1 MGRPS
6 TKRANVLLTA
16 GAALLIVGIAVA
28 ASVGRSEDKEAAE
41 QTVPV
46 VVARADITAGAA
58 GDDLVS
64 AGKVSVKQVPE
75 SEAPA
80 DAVSNT
86 STLAGVV
93 FTRAV
98 AKGDEVTTAAI
109 GPSTLR
115 AASITIPKGKQA
127 VAITVDT
134 TAGGGGYVGAGDHV
148 DLFTVI
154 APNAPGAP
162 TSPMTKLLLSNIEV
176 LDVSNEIAPRRAPTT
191 TTAATATGEE
201 TTPTAPVARS
211 TEGQITLLLAL
222 TPKQAEQAIFAT
234 SFNRVWFTVL
244 PDEAPTS
251 TTDGVTY
258 EAGYVEVGG

>member
-28 ASVGRSEDKEAAE
+28 ASVGRSEDKESAE

-46 VVARADITAGAA
+46 VVARADIPAGAS

-64 AGKVSVKQVPE
+64 AGKVGLDQVPA

-80 DAVSNT
+80 DAVANT
-86 STLAGVV
+86 SALAGVV
-93 FTRAV
+93 FTHAV
-98 AKGDEVTTAAI
+98 AKGDDVTAEAI
-109 GPSTLR
+109 APSTLR

-134 TAGGGGYVGAGDHV
+134 TAGGGGYAGAGDHV

-154 APNAPGAP
+154 APSAPGAP
-162 TSPMTKLLLSNIEV
+162 KSPMTKLLLSNIEV
-176 LDVSNEIAPRRAPTT
+176 LDVSNEIAPRRTPTT
-191 TTAATATGEE
+191 SAATATGEE
-201 TTPTAPVARS
+201 ATPTTPVARS

-234 SFNRVWFTVL
+234 NFNRIWFTVL
-244 PDEAPTS
+244 PDKAPTS

-258 EAGYVEVGG
+258 DSGYVEVGE